1 MNRFFLFAAA
11 VLLCGACTKVEDG
24 DIHNTIP
31 ASQKIINSPDGAA
44 SGIIMTRLAADVE
57 HFDLNSVAGIEV
69 DVKPMFPNSEGTS
82 LEQWMLISFDAEVE
96 LRTIAEG
103 LAEDSRIEI
112 VEYDQPVKRIKA
124 NKVPM
129 PTTRPA
135 LTRSIEMPF
144 NDPELP
150 WQWHYHNTGTLGNFE
165 QGELLM
171 LPGAD
176 INLFEAWKYTTGDN
190 RVVVAVIDG
199 GIQVD
204 HLDLAANMWVNEAEA
219 NGSLDIDDDKNG
231 YVDDIY
237 GYNFVTDSGKISA
250 DSHGTHVA
258 GTISAVNNNGF
269 AVCGIAGGSGNNDG
283 VRLMSLQIFDGD
295 DSCYTYQIAK
305 AFQYA
310 ADNGAAIANNSW
322 AYEPYAFASDN
333 EFVGYDGVLKAA
345 IDYFEENGGMEGVME
360 GGLAIFA
367 AANEAANE
375 ASYPGAYHAYTCVTA
390 MSPDYTAAYYTN
402 YGPGS
407 NICAPGGD
415 ANYGTVCTISSTSV
429 ESRYGY
435 DYMQGTSMACP
446 HVTGCLAL
454 GLSYAVQ
461 NGYSF
466 TNDEMRNM
474 LLTSVHDIDKY
485 QVGSKETY
493 DFESSDYYYLPLE
506 PYQGNLGTG
515 YIDAHL
521 LLMQI
526 ANTPCLYFTAGEETL
541 CSLDEFFGDASQSLT
556 YLGVDISNE
565 ARNAVGMVDTPTIEN
580 GKLKIKC
587 TKRGTA
593 RITVRAIAGGENLGG
608 GNTIGG
614 MEIAREFEIVVRQ
627 STAKNGGWL

>member
-82 LEQWMLISFDAEVE
+82 LEQWMLISFDPEVE

-103 LAEDSRIEI
+103 LAEDSHIEI

-144 NDPELP
+144 DDPELP
-150 WQWHYHNTGTLGNFE
+150 WQWNYHNTGTIVGYE
-165 QGELLM
+165 PGELVM

-204 HLDLAANMWVNEAEA
+204 HLDLASNMWVNEAEA
-219 NGSLDIDDDKNG
+219 NGSLGIDDDMNG

-237 GYNFVTDSGKISA
+237 GYNFVTNSGKIRA

-258 GTISAVNNNGF
+258 GTISAVNNNGY

-295 DSCYTYQIAK
+295 DSCYSYQIAQ
-305 AFQYA
+305 AFHYA
-310 ADNGAAIANNSW
+310 ANNGAAIVNNSW
-322 AYEPYAFASDN
+322 AYDSYFASDD
-333 EFVGYDGVLKAA
+333 EYVQYDGALKAA
-345 IDYFEENGGMEGVME
+345 IDYFEENGGWISHICRFKRSRQRGIV
-360 GGLAIFA
+360 
-367 AANEAANE
+367 
-375 ASYPGAYHAYTCVTA
+375 S
-390 MSPDYTAAYYTN
+390 
-402 YGPGS
+402 GS
-407 NICAPGGD
+407 LSCL
-415 ANYGTVCTISSTSV
+415 YL
-429 ESRYGY
+429 RYGNV
-435 DYMQGTSMACP
+435 A
-446 HVTGCLAL
+446 
-454 GLSYAVQ
+454 GLYRSILHQ
-461 NGYSF
+461 LWSG
-466 TNDEMRNM
+466 
-474 LLTSVHDIDKY
+474 
-485 QVGSKETY
+485 QQ
-493 DFESSDYYYLPLE
+493 YLRPGRRCKLRHFVYHILNIRLE
-506 PYQGNLGTG
+506 
-515 YIDAHL
+515 I
-521 LLMQI
+521 
-526 ANTPCLYFTAGEETL
+526 
-541 CSLDEFFGDASQSLT
+541 
-556 YLGVDISNE
+556 
-565 ARNAVGMVDTPTIEN
+565 
-580 GKLKIKC
+580 
-587 TKRGTA
+587 
-593 RITVRAIAGGENLGG
+593 RI
-608 GNTIGG
+608 
-614 MEIAREFEIVVRQ
+614 
-627 STAKNGGWL
+627 

>member
-31 ASQKIINSPDGAA
+31 ASQKIINSPEGAA

-82 LEQWMLISFDAEVE
+82 LEQWMLISFDPEVE
-96 LRTIAEG
+96 LRTIAKG
-103 LAEDSRIEI
+103 LAEDSRVEI

-144 NDPELP
+144 DDPELP
-150 WQWHYHNTGTLGNFE
+150 WQWNYHNTGTIVGYE
-165 QGELLM
+165 PGEYTM

-204 HLDLAANMWVNEAEA
+204 HDDLASNMWVNEAEA
-219 NGSLDIDDDKNG
+219 NGSLGIDDDMNG

-237 GYNFVTDSGKISA
+237 GYNFVTNSGKIRA

-258 GTISAVNNNGF
+258 GTISAVNNNGY

-295 DSCYTYQIAK
+295 DGCYSYQIAQ
-305 AFQYA
+305 AFKYA
-310 ADNGAAIANNSW
+310 ADNGAAIVNNSW
-322 AYEPYAFASDN
+322 AYDPYGFASDD
-333 EFVGYDGVLKAA
+333 EYVQYDGALKAA
-345 IDYFEENGGMEGVME
+345 IDYFEENGGMDGVME

-367 AANEAANE
+367 ASNEAANV

-402 YGPGS
+402 YGPGC

-415 ANYGTVCTISSTSV
+415 ANYGTLCTISSTSD
-429 ESRYGY
+429 SRYGY
-435 DYMQGTSMACP
+435 EYMQGTSMACP

-485 QVGSKETY
+485 QVGSKSAFDLESGEYY
-493 DFESSDYYYLPLE
+493 DLQLE

-556 YLGVDISNE
+556 YLGVDISDE
-565 ARNAVGMVDTPTIEN
+565 AREAVGMVDTPTIEN

-608 GNTIGG
+608 GNAIGG